1 MSPSWYHTSHTSS
14 LLSSGKPRMHS
25 LCQREVPS
33 PEKQALQRGLKPQ
46 FLTSAPTAE
55 GTVRTVDLAGAPTR
69 TLNMQFLRG
78 QRICRTLC
86 AYYSWNKDAI
96 FIPKTNMKALA
107 PPHPPQNPTKKI
119 LREKTKD
126 FFMAAT
132 EVVSAEFPRGSQTEG
147 RDLVLSWVDV
157 LQRSH
162 VRRRSL
168 KISGWRFSAALSL
181 TTPPQRFVS
190 RNKTL
195 FVKSQRVS
203 VLLNEAGKVFMCLFS
218 FYNP

>member
-33 PEKQALQRGLKPQ
+33 PEKQALQRGPKPQ
-46 FLTSAPTAE
+46 FLTLAPTAE
-55 GTVRTVDLAGAPTR
+55 GKARTVDLAGAPTR
-69 TLNMQFLRG
+69 TLNMQCLRG

-96 FIPKTNMKALA
+96 FIPKTNMKVLA
-107 PPHPPQNPTKKI
+107 SPHPPQNPTKKI

-126 FFMAAT
+126 FFMAAM
-132 EVVSAEFPRGSQTEG
+132 EVVSAEEFPRGSQTEG
-147 RDLVLSWVDV
+147 RDLVLSWLGGDV

-168 KISGWRFSAALSL
+168 KISGWRFNATLSL
-181 TTPPQRFVS
+181 TTPRQRCLS
-190 RNKTL
+190 QGTKL
-195 FVKSQRVS
+195 F
-203 VLLNEAGKVFMCLFS
+203 L
-218 FYNP
+218 